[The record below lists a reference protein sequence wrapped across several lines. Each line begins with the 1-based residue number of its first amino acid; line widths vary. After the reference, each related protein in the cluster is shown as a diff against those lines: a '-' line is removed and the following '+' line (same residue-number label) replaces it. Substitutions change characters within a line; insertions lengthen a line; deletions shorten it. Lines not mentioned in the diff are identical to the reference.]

1 MNKDMA
7 VAETKTSGVRWLPLI
22 IIVAAAAALW
32 HLTPPS
38 GLSIAAWRSAL
49 IFVATIAAIVAKV
62 LPIGAVGIIGITVF
76 ALAYAAGDITASGAI
91 TTALS
96 ELNSSLIWLIVV
108 AFMIARGFIKTGLGR
123 RIALQMIRLLGKR
136 TLGLAYG
143 LAFADLILSPAMP
156 SNTARCGGVI
166 YPIADSLARSFDS
179 RPDDASR
186 SKIGTF
192 LITCIGNVNDVT
204 AALFMTGYTG
214 NLLAVKLAANAGV
227 TLTWGSWFMAALLP
241 CLVSLLIVPLLVYWL
256 TRPTIRHTPDA
267 PALARQELAQMGRM
281 TRGEW
286 LMLATVV
293 VLLILWIFGDALGID
308 PTTASFV
315 GLSILLLSG
324 VLSWEDVKSEKG
336 AWDTLIWFAALLM
349 MANQLKKLGFTTWFG
364 NLIGDSLAS
373 SLHGTSWVVVL
384 LLLNAAYFYT
394 HYFFASGNAQIAAL
408 YAVFVGVGLHLGIPA
423 APCALMLAFTS
434 SLYCSLTQYTHARGP
449 ILFGAGYVPTGVWW
463 RTGFLVSLFNQ
474 AVFIS
479 VGLAWWKMIG
489 LY

>member
-1 MNKDMA
+1 MA
-7 VAETKTSGVRWLPLI
+7 EKQSSGVRWLPLTI
-22 IIVAAAAALW
+22 ITVAAAALW
-32 HLTPPS
+32 QLMPPS
-38 GLSIAAWRSAL
+38 GLSVAAWRSAL

-76 ALAYAAGDITASGAI
+76 ALAYAAGDTTASGAI

-293 VLLILWIFGDALGID
+293 VLLILWIFGDALGVD

>member
-1 MNKDMA
+1 MGTPSSRA
-7 VAETKTSGVRWLPLI
+7 VNWLKLI
-22 IIVAAAAALW
+22 TILIPAAFLW
-32 HLTPPS
+32 QLTPPD
-38 GLSIAAWRSAL
+38 GLTLPAWHSAV
-49 IFVATIAAIVAKV
+49 IFVTTIICIVANV

-76 ALAYAAGDITASGAI
+76 ALVRAAGDEKASGAI
-91 TTALS
+91 ATALS
-96 ELNSSLIWLIVV
+96 DLNSSLIWLIVV

-136 TLGLAYG
+136 TLGLAWG
-143 LAFADLILSPAMP
+143 LAVADLILSPAMP

-166 YPIADSLARSFDS
+166 YPIADALSRSFDS
-179 RPDDASR
+179 RPEDASR

-192 LITCIGNVNDVT
+192 LIACIGNVNDVT

-227 TLTWGSWFMAALLP
+227 TITWGGWFVAALLP
-241 CLVSLLIVPLLVYWL
+241 CLVSLIVVPLLVYAL
-256 TRPTIRHTPDA
+256 VRPTITHTPDA
-267 PALARQELAQMGRM
+267 PKLAMSELEKMGPIGK
-281 TRGEW
+281 GEW
-286 LMLATVV
+286 LMMVTI
-293 VLLILWIFGDALGID
+293 VLLLVLWIFGDALGVD

-315 GLSILLLSG
+315 GLSVLLLSG
-324 VLSWEDVKSEKG
+324 VLTWEDVKSEKG

-364 NLIGDSLAS
+364 NLIGETLGTY
-373 SLHGTSWVVVL
+373 LQGTSWIVVL

-408 YAVFVGVGLHLGIPA
+408 YAVFLGVGSHLGLPVVPLA
-423 APCALMLAFTS
+423 FMLAFSS

-449 ILFGAGYVPTGVWW
+449 ILFGAGYAPTGIWW
-463 RTGFLVSLFNQ
+463 RTGFVVSLVNQ
-474 AVFIS
+474 AIFMS
-479 VGLAWWKMIG
+479 VGLAWWKVLG

>member
-1 MNKDMA
+1 MA
-7 VAETKTSGVRWLPLI
+7 KKKSQGVKWLPFILI
-22 IIVAAAAALW
+22 LVIAAGLW
-32 HLTPPS
+32 QLAPPS
-38 GLSIAAWRSAL
+38 GLSAPAWHSAI
-49 IFVATIAAIVAKV
+49 IFVATIASIVAKV

-76 ALAYAAGDITASGAI
+76 ALAYAAGDKTASGAI

-179 RPDDASR
+179 HPEDESR
-186 SKIGTF
+186 GKIGTF

-227 TLTWGSWFMAALLP
+227 TLSWGSWFIAALLP

-256 TRPTIRHTPDA
+256 TRPEIKHTPDA
-267 PALARQELAQMGRM
+267 PDLA
-281 TRGEW
+281 RGEW
-286 LMLATVV
+286 LMLATVG
-293 VLLILWIFGDALGID
+293 VLLVLWIFGDTLGVD
-308 PTTASFV
+308 ATTASFV

-324 VLSWEDVKSEKG
+324 VLTWEDVKSEKG

-349 MANQLKKLGFTTWFG
+349 MANQLKKLGFTSWFG
-364 NLIGDSLAS
+364 NLIGDSIGS
-373 SLHGTSWVVVL
+373 TMHGTSWIIIL

-408 YAVFVGVGLHLGIPA
+408 YAVFLGVGLHLNIPA
-423 APCALMLAFTS
+423 APMALMLAFTS

-463 RTGFLVSLFNQ
+463 RTGFIISLFNQ
-474 AVFIS
+474 AVFLT
-479 VGLAWWKMIG
+479 VGLAWWKVLG

>member
-38 GLSIAAWRSAL
+38 GLSVAAWRSAL

-76 ALAYAAGDITASGAI
+76 ALAYAAGDTTASGAI

-166 YPIADSLARSFDS
+166 YPIADSLARSFGS
-179 RPDDASR
+179 RPDDESR

-267 PALARQELAQMGRM
+267 PALARQELAQMGSM
-281 TRGEW
+281 SRGEW

-408 YAVFVGVGLHLGIPA
+408 YAVFLGVGLHLGIPA
-423 APCALMLAFTS
+423 ALMLAFTS

>member
-1 MNKDMA
+1 MA
-7 VAETKTSGVRWLPLI
+7 EKKSQGVKWLPLI
-22 IIVAAAAALW
+22 LILVIAAGLW
-32 HLTPPS
+32 QLTPPS
-38 GLSIAAWRSAL
+38 GLSAPAWHSAI
-49 IFVATIAAIVAKV
+49 IFVATIASIVAKV

-76 ALAYAAGDITASGAI
+76 ALAYAAGDKTASGAI

-179 RPDDASR
+179 HPEDESR

-227 TLTWGSWFMAALLP
+227 TLSWGSWFIAALLP
-241 CLVSLLIVPLLVYWL
+241 CLVSLLIVPLL
-256 TRPTIRHTPDA
+256 
-267 PALARQELAQMGRM
+267 
-281 TRGEW
+281 
-286 LMLATVV
+286 
-293 VLLILWIFGDALGID
+293 
-308 PTTASFV
+308 
-315 GLSILLLSG
+315 
-324 VLSWEDVKSEKG
+324 
-336 AWDTLIWFAALLM
+336 M
-349 MANQLKKLGFTTWFG
+349 MANQLKKLGFTSWFG
-364 NLIGDSLAS
+364 NLIGDSIGS
-373 SLHGTSWVVVL
+373 TMHGTSWIIIL

-408 YAVFVGVGLHLGIPA
+408 YAVFLGVGLHLNIPA
-423 APCALMLAFTS
+423 APMALMLAFTS

-463 RTGFLVSLFNQ
+463 RTGFIISLFNQ
-474 AVFIS
+474 AVFLT
-479 VGLAWWKMIG
+479 VGLAWWKVLG

>member
-1 MNKDMA
+1 MA
-7 VAETKTSGVRWLPLI
+7 EEKSQGVKWLPLI
-22 IIVAAAAALW
+22 IIVLISGGLW
-32 HLTPPS
+32 QISPPS
-38 GLSIAAWRSAL
+38 GLSGPAWHSAI
-49 IFVATIAAIVAKV
+49 IFVATIASIVAKV
-62 LPIGAVGIIGITVF
+62 LPIGAVGIIGITIF
-76 ALAYAAGDITASGAI
+76 ALAYAAGDTTPSQAI
-91 TTALS
+91 ATALS

-179 RPDDASR
+179 RPDDESR

-192 LITCIGNVNDVT
+192 LVTCIGNVNDVT

-227 TLTWGSWFMAALLP
+227 TLTWGSWFIAALLP
-241 CLVSLLIVPLLVYWL
+241 CVVSLLIVPLLVYWL
-256 TRPTIRHTPDA
+256 TRPEIKHTPNA
-267 PALARQELAQMGRM
+267 PDIVRKELAQMGRM
-281 TRGEW
+281 SRGEW
-286 LMLATVV
+286 LMLATVG
-293 VLLILWIFGDALGID
+293 VLLVLWIFGDVLKVDA
-308 PTTASFV
+308 TTASFV

-324 VLSWEDVKSEKG
+324 VLSWEDVKSEKS

-364 NLIGDSLAS
+364 NLIGDTIGSAMG
-373 SLHGTSWVVVL
+373 GTSWIVIL

-408 YAVFVGVGLHLGIPA
+408 YAVFLGVGLHLNIPA
-423 APCALMLAFTS
+423 APMALMLAFTS

-463 RTGFLVSLFNQ
+463 RTGFVISLFNQ
-474 AVFIS
+474 AIFIT
-479 VGLAWWKMIG
+479 VGLAWWKMLG

>member
-1 MNKDMA
+1 MA
-7 VAETKTSGVRWLPLI
+7 EKKSHGVKWLPFILI
-22 IIVAAAAALW
+22 LVIAAGLW
-32 HLTPPS
+32 QLTPPS
-38 GLSIAAWRSAL
+38 GLSAPAWHSAI
-49 IFVATIAAIVAKV
+49 IFVATIASIVAKV

-76 ALAYAAGDITASGAI
+76 ALAYAAGDKTASGAI

-179 RPDDASR
+179 HPEDESR

-227 TLTWGSWFMAALLP
+227 TLSWGSWFIAALLP

-256 TRPTIRHTPDA
+256 TRPEIKHTPNA
-267 PALARQELAQMGRM
+267 PDLARKELAQMGNM
-281 TRGEW
+281 ARGEW
-286 LMLATVV
+286 LMLATVG
-293 VLLILWIFGDALGID
+293 VLLVLWIFGDTLGVD
-308 PTTASFV
+308 ATTASFV

-324 VLSWEDVKSEKG
+324 VLTWEDVKSEKG

-349 MANQLKKLGFTTWFG
+349 MANQLKKLGFTSWFG
-364 NLIGDSLAS
+364 NLIGDSIGS
-373 SLHGTSWVVVL
+373 TMHGTSWMIIL
-384 LLLNAAYFYT
+384 CCLTQPIFIPT
-394 HYFFASGNAQIAAL
+394 IFS
-408 YAVFVGVGLHLGIPA
+408 PA
-423 APCALMLAFTS
+423 ATRKSPRCMRCFWA
-434 SLYCSLTQYTHARGP
+434 
-449 ILFGAGYVPTGVWW
+449 
-463 RTGFLVSLFNQ
+463 
-474 AVFIS
+474 S
-479 VGLAWWKMIG
+479 VCI
-489 LY
+489 